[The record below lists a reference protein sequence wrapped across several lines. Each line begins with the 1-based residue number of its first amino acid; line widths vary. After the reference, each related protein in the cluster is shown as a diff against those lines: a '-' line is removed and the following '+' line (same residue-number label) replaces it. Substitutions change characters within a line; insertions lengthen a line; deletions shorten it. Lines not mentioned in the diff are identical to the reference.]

1 VRGAQRSHARE
12 AGHQRARQQ
21 AEPAAS
27 SACRSP
33 ITEPRA
39 PPAGAPNP
47 IVLGSG
53 KRLFGDSDQP
63 RGLRLIDSQATTTGV
78 MLLTYRPA

>member
-1 VRGAQRSHARE
+1 VRSDRTRE
-12 AGHQRARQQ
+12 RPATSGHG
-21 AEPAAS
+21 S

-78 MLLTYRPA
+78 VLLTYRPA